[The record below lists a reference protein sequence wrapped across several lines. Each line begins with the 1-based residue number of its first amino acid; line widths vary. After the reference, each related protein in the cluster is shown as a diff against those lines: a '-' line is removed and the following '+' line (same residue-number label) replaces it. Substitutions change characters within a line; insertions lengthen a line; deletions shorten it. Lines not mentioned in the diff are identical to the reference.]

1 MYVIVGLGNP
11 TKEYE
16 NTRHN
21 VGFMCLDT
29 LADAHDIKIIEHKHK
44 ALIGKG
50 YIEGQKVI
58 LVKPLT
64 YMNNSGESVR
74 EIIDYYKVDPESEL
88 LIVYDD
94 IDLDVGRLR
103 IRSKG
108 SAGGHNGIKSI
119 ISHVG
124 TSNFCRIRVGVGAK
138 PEGGDLVNHVLGHFA
153 GDDKTEIEK
162 ARKNV
167 ADAVKEYLTDGI
179 DSAMNKYNR

>member
-21 VGFMCLDT
+21 VGFMCLDS
-29 LADAHDIKIIEHKHK
+29 LASAHDIKIIEHKHK

-58 LVKPLT
+58 LAKPLT

-74 EIIDYYKVDPESEL
+74 EIIDYYKVDSENEL
-88 LIVYDD
+88 LIIYDD

-119 ISHVG
+119 INHLG
-124 TSNFCRIRVGVGAK
+124 TTNFNRIRVGVGAK
-138 PEGGDLVNHVLGHFA
+138 PEGGDLVNHVLGHFS
-153 GDDKTEIEK
+153 GDDKKEIEI
-162 ARKNV
+162 ARKTV